1 LDVDEFAGQISFFFN
16 VHNNFLEEIAKF
28 RAARR
33 MWARIM
39 RERFGARN
47 PKSWQM
53 RFHSQTAGS
62 TLTAQQPENNVV
74 RVALQAMAAV
84 LGGTQS
90 LHTNGRD
97 EALSLPTEESARIA
111 LRTQQ
116 VIAYESAVAD
126 TIDPLAGS
134 YYLEYLTDEL
144 EERAVGYIEAID
156 GMGGMLPAIEAGYV
170 QREIQEAAYIY
181 QRALEQQEEIVVG
194 LNQFREDE
202 ASTIELQRID
212 PAIEAAQG
220 ARLAALRAGRDNGRV
235 VELRGQLGAAA
246 KSSDNLMPLLI
257 SCVENNV
264 TLGEICHTLRET
276 WGEYRPG
283 YEF

>member
-1 LDVDEFAGQISFFFN
+1 
-16 VHNNFLEEIAKF
+16 
-28 RAARR
+28 
-33 MWARIM
+33 M
-39 RERFGARN
+39 RERFQARN

-74 RVALQAMAAV
+74 RVALQALAAV

-134 YYLEYLTDEL
+134 YYLEYLTDAL
-144 EERAVGYIEAID
+144 EQRAVTYIEAID
-156 GMGGMLPAIEAGYV
+156 GMGGMLPAIETGYV

-181 QRALEQQEEIVVG
+181 QQALERQEEVVVG
-194 LNQFREDE
+194 LNQFLEDE
-202 ASTIELQRID
+202 DPDIELQKID
-212 PAIEAAQG
+212 PAIEAAQCQ
-220 ARLAALRAGRDNGRV
+220 RLAALRETRDNGRV
-235 VELRGQLGAAA
+235 AELRGQLASAAENG
-246 KSSDNLMPLLI
+246 DNLMPLFI
-257 SCVENNV
+257 TCVENDV
-264 TLGEICHTLRET
+264 TLGEICHTLRDT